1 MITPNATQEGAGRM
15 TLAQLKYVVTVAKAG
30 TMTQAAKQQFITQP
44 SLTKS
49 IKELEKEMHVRIF
62 ERTNKGI
69 VVSKD
74 GEEFLAYAR
83 QVLEQAELLEEKYM
97 NKSGCNNLDDR
108 QDTDLKYYFFHQIV
122 VL

>member
-30 TMTQAAKQQFITQP
+30 TMTEAAKELFISQP

-62 ERTNKGI
+62 DRTNKGI

-97 NKSGCNNLDDR
+97 NKKCQKTGILCIDATL
-108 QDTDLKYYFFHQIV
+108 FFRSKRFC
-122 VL
+122 

>member
-1 MITPNATQEGAGRM
+1 M

-30 TMTQAAKQQFITQP
+30 TMTEAAKELFISQP

-62 ERTNKGI
+62 DRTNKGI

-74 GEEFLAYAR
+74 GEEFLACKTGVGTGR
-83 QVLEQAELLEEKYM
+83 T
-97 NKSGCNNLDDR
+97 SGR
-108 QDTDLKYYFFHQIV
+108 KIHE
-122 VL
+122 

>member
-30 TMTQAAKQQFITQP
+30 TMTEAAKELFISQP

-69 VVSKD
+69 VVSKGMKCGD
-74 GEEFLAYAR
+74 IDARREYAYCFTISDKAR
-83 QVLEQAELLEEKYM
+83 AVGGGVLEAILRGRKQIAENRNREF
-97 NKSGCNNLDDR
+97 DA
-108 QDTDLKYYFFHQIV
+108 
-122 VL
+122 